1 MTTVTLELA
10 FARRVCMRNLIKYNG
25 KNIYTEM
32 IRRALGKTLDIQWEN
47 YCKQVL
53 YSATCLTGLESAE

>member
-1 MTTVTLELA
+1 MTTVTLEWA
-10 FARRVCMRNLIKYNG
+10 FARKVCLKNPIKYNG
-25 KNIYTEM
+25 KKYTEM